1 MMVAKAG
8 ADVNSKTHGGYTPL
22 HLAAMHGNDRVIKV
36 LVDDFK
42 ADINARDFS
51 GRKPR
56 QVAKDT
62 LTIEAQRRLEHVL
75 TLSDSSSESGY
86 SSQGQQT
93 PKYGSLNSIVT
104 PSAALMGYYGG
115 GSSEAPL
122 SVAQPPAES
131 GDKHRDRTSSL
142 GKFLH
147 KKKKSKDH
155 RQPMPSTPYPSN
167 SSAGLLI
174 GSPIELQRM
183 DEERRENELDM
194 KRTQSDPNLLH
205 DEV

>member
-75 TLSDSSSESGY
+75 TLSDDDC
-86 SSQGQQT
+86 T
-93 PKYGSLNSIVT
+93 P
-104 PSAALMGYYGG
+104 
-115 GSSEAPL
+115 
-122 SVAQPPAES
+122 
-131 GDKHRDRTSSL
+131 
-142 GKFLH
+142 
-147 KKKKSKDH
+147 
-155 RQPMPSTPYPSN
+155 PSTPPSGQER
-167 SSAGLLI
+167 SGGTLRGVLRHISFKK
-174 GSPIELQRM
+174 QRDDRRKSREYDLHHHSDHR
-183 DEERRENELDM
+183 DEESHRDGRKRSKDYEKQHHNDRRLSREEGSYREGHRRSRDCETY
-194 KRTQSDPNLLH
+194 KHSDR
-205 DEV
+205 